1 MRLWHTKCGIA
12 RAQGPPGLATVILS
26 TYNSPGEPMP
36 TAPLPTK
43 LKNEPLV
50 DAVFEIRFSSAALA
64 SSVLPGIFFAHI
76 QGQPQIDRFPVAE
89 IPSEIRAGQPNFRFQ
104 PLMRIHWGESF
115 FVLIGDYSVG
125 LGCRMPYAGWRKFK
139 PHILELVGLL
149 VKSGVLHSVER
160 YSLKYVGVIEG
171 TDVAQQIKRID
182 IGLRLGKYTVQAE
195 PFQLR
200 VEMRHD
206 SLIHIVQLGAP
217 STAMLMDGSQRIG
230 ILIDIDT
237 IFERTV
243 TDVNNIMSELPSKIE
258 DIHTRNKE
266 IFFELLTK
274 ETLEY
279 LEPSYDP
286 IPNEL

>member
-1 MRLWHTKCGIA
+1 
-12 RAQGPPGLATVILS
+12 
-26 TYNSPGEPMP
+26 MP

-50 DAVFEIRFSSAALA
+50 DAVFEIRFSSGAPA

-76 QGQPQIDRFPVAE
+76 QGQPQIDRFPVAD
-89 IPSEIRAGQPNFRFQ
+89 IPSEIRASQPYFRFQ

-115 FVLIGDYSVG
+115 FVLIGDCSVG
-125 LGCRMPYAGWRKFK
+125 LGCRMPYAGWRKFQ
-139 PHILELVGLL
+139 PHILELAGLL
-149 VKSGVLHSVER
+149 MKSGVLHSVER

-182 IGLRLGKYTVQAE
+182 VGLRLGKYTVQAE

-206 SLIHIVQLGAP
+206 SLVNIVQLATP
-217 STAMLMDGSQRIG
+217 STAMLVDGSQRIG

-237 IFERTV
+237 IFERPV
-243 TDVNNIMSELPSKIE
+243 TDINNIMSELPDKIE
-258 DIHTRNKE
+258 YIHIRNKE

-274 ETLEY
+274 ETLKY

-286 IPNEL
+286 VPDEL